1 MSTNGMKVNSKTFKM
16 MTFALLK
23 QQHSSKH
30 PAPSGCFWGGL
41 LDLEMVFALNIE
53 NKDSKYM
60 FIYLQNC
67 RAML

>member
-1 MSTNGMKVNSKTFKM
+1 MKVNSKTFKM
-16 MTFALLK
+16 MTFSLLK

-30 PAPSGCFWGGL
+30 PAPSEWYLGGL
-41 LDLEMVFALNIE
+41 LDFEVVFALNIE

-67 RAML
+67 RTMLWV